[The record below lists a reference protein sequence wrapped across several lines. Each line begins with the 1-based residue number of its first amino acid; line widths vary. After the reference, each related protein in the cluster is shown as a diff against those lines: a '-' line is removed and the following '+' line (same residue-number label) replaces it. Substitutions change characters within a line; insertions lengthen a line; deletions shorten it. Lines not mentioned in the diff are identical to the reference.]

1 MRVTWVD
8 DLPERILR
16 ARLRHQHTQ
25 VEAAEHIGTSRH
37 SVCRWENGQSYPA
50 RARLLQLER
59 YVGSRLLRQEVPE
72 HHEPRDG

>member
-25 VEAAEHIGTSRH
+25 VEAAEHLGTSRH
-37 SVCRWENGQSYPA
+37 SIGRWENGLGQPS

-59 YVGSRLLRQEVPE
+59 YVGSRLLRQEVAE
-72 HHEPRDG
+72 HNEP

>member
-1 MRVTWVD
+1 MGVMWVE

-37 SVCRWENGQSYPA
+37 SVCRWENGLGRPSL
-50 RARLLQLER
+50 ARLLQLER
-59 YVGSRLLRQEVPE
+59 YVGSRLLRQEVAE
-72 HHEPRDG
+72 HDEP